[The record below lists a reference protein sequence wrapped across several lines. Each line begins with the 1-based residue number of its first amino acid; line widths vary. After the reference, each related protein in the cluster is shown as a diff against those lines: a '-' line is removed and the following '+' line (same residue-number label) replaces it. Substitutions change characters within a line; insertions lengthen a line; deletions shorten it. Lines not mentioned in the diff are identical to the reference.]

1 MNWTDYMKKGCFGKF
16 ISFIFTLLIL
26 AGIGAAIY
34 FNQGY
39 LKKNVVDRA
48 KGMYY
53 VHKGDEAY
61 RKMKTNKA
69 IKYYN
74 KGLKL
79 FPGHYSAWY
88 NLGNIYVSYEDYYS
102 ALYSYSQAFK
112 HNPKMMIARMNYGI
126 VATQKLGNFDIAI
139 DQFNKIVRTK
149 RKLLSIPYIFNNRV
163 STKANKAIAYYNIGV
178 TYRLK
183 SLYANDDWEKQRK
196 YLAKAIENYKKSLKI
211 APKSYDTLYNLGVA
225 YHLAGRYDDAGI
237 NYCKAI
243 EVQPMSYEA
252 HYNLAVLLRRLR
264 HFEESYEEIEKAATL
279 VSALNENSAQQQYVA
294 IVMNDIMHTMYG
306 NEEYRKQL
314 KTFLDEEKSKSAEHI
329 KTKSKAKETKKDKEN
344 GTVTTETVNLV
355 NGKVVV
361 TKELDSAILKSF
373 GKCPSIKLFIDD
385 DD

>member
-1 MNWTDYMKKGCFGKF
+1 MRSGCLKRFLSGLF
-16 ISFIFTLLIL
+16 SLLVI
-26 AGIGAAIY
+26 AGIAAAIY
-34 FNQGY
+34 FNQGFV
-39 LKKNVVDRA
+39 KTHIINRA

-74 KGLKL
+74 KGLNL
-79 FPGHYSAWY
+79 FPGHYTAWY

-139 DQFNKIVRTK
+139 DQFNKIVKTK
-149 RKLLSIPYIFNNRV
+149 RKLWHIPYIFNNRV

-196 YLAKAIENYKKSLKI
+196 YLAKAIEAYKKSLKI
-211 APKSYDTLYNLGVA
+211 APKSYDTLYNLGLA
-225 YHLAGRYDDAGI
+225 YHIAGRYDDAGI
-237 NYCKAI
+237 QYCRAI

-264 HFEESYEEIEKAATL
+264 YFEQSYEEIEKAATL
-279 VSALNENSAQQQYVA
+279 VSALNENTAQQQYIA
-294 IVMNDIMHTMYG
+294 IVMNDIMRTMYG
-306 NEEYRKQL
+306 NEEYRSKL
-314 KTFLDEEKSKSAEHI
+314 HTILDEEKRKNDEHI
-329 KTKSKAKETKKDKEN
+329 KTKSKAKETKKDKKK

-355 NGKVVV
+355 NGRVVV

-373 GKCPSIKLFIDD
+373 GKCSSIKLFTHDD

>member
-1 MNWTDYMKKGCFGKF
+1 MRSGCLKRFLSGLF
-16 ISFIFTLLIL
+16 SLLVI
-26 AGIGAAIY
+26 AGIVAAVY
-34 FNQGY
+34 FNQEFV
-39 LKKNVVDRA
+39 KINIINRA

-61 RKMKTNKA
+61 RKMHTHKA

-79 FPGHYSAWY
+79 FPGHYTAWY

-112 HNPKMMIARMNYGI
+112 HNPKMIIARMNYGI

-139 DQFNKIVRTK
+139 NQFNKIVNTK
-149 RKLLSIPYIFNNRV
+149 RRLLSIPYIFNNRV

-183 SLYANDDWEKQRK
+183 SLYSNDDWEKQRK

-211 APKSYDTLYNLGVA
+211 APKSYDTLYNLGLA
-225 YHLAGRYDDAGI
+225 YHIAGRYDDAGI
-237 NYCKAI
+237 QYCKAI

-264 HFEESYEEIEKAATL
+264 YFQESYDEIEKAATL
-279 VSALNENSAQQQYVA
+279 VSALNENTAQQQYVA
-294 IVMNDIMHTMYG
+294 IVMNDIMRTMYG
-306 NEEYRKQL
+306 NEEYRRQL
-314 KTFLDEEKSKSAEHI
+314 NSFLDEEKSKNAEHI
-329 KTKSKAKETKKDKEN
+329 KTESKAKETKKDKKK

-355 NGKVVV
+355 NGRVVV

-373 GKCPSIKLFIDD
+373 GQCPTLELFTHDD
-385 DD
+385 D

>member
-1 MNWTDYMKKGCFGKF
+1 MKKGCFGKF
-16 ISFIFTLLIL
+16 ITFIFTLLIL

-61 RKMKTNKA
+61 RKMNTNKT

-294 IVMNDIMHTMYG
+294 IVMNDIMRTMYG

-373 GKCPSIKLFIDD
+373 GKCPSIKLFINDD
-385 DD
+385 D